1 MSMQQNISTLTKVET
16 EPERLLAGKVAINMK
31 HRALRQVCLG
41 VTATVALLSALWI
54 CPTSADAFTVSEL
67 DFTSGSIALKSGS
80 ATIASRNFT
89 TSGQIVMEQY
99 QPLPDIIAPISIN
112 VPLLGTHTFSLF
124 TSGPNPFP
132 SGNTSGSTITADL
145 TSLFAKLTGGLI
157 PVGGLTTNIGGSAI
171 GSFNSLT
178 NAFTGLTWSHG
189 LSGVPGLPS
198 NLTVQFTLNGTAQ
211 LAAVPL
217 PGAALLFGS
226 GLAGLLL
233 RRARKV
239 LS

>member
-1 MSMQQNISTLTKVET
+1 MSYT
-16 EPERLLAGKVAINMK
+16 
-31 HRALRQVCLG
+31 ALRQICSG
-41 VTATVALLSALWI
+41 MTATVALLSALWI
-54 CPTSADAFTVSEL
+54 CPTSADAATIDEL
-67 DFTSGSIALKSGS
+67 DFTSGSVALKLGS
-80 ATIASRNFT
+80 TTLATANFT
-89 TSGQIVMEQY
+89 TTGEIVMGQY

-132 SGNTSGSTITADL
+132 SGSTSGSTITADL
-145 TSLFAKLTGGLI
+145 TSLFGKLTGGLI
-157 PVGGLTTNIGGSAI
+157 PVGGLTTNIGGNAT

-189 LSGVPGLPS
+189 LSGVPGLPNS
-198 NLTVQFTLNGTAQ
+198 LSVQFTLNGTAQ
-211 LAAVPL
+211 LATVPL
-217 PGAALLFGS
+217 PGAAILFGS

-239 LS
+239 VS

>member
-1 MSMQQNISTLTKVET
+1 MRKHSSKKIRSG
-16 EPERLLAGKVAINMK
+16 LAVS
-31 HRALRQVCLG
+31 L
-41 VTATVALLSALWI
+41 ALLSGLWVF
-54 CPTSADAFTVSEL
+54 PGSSHAATVTEL
-67 DFTSGSIALKSGS
+67 DFTSGAVALKSGS
-80 ATIASRNFT
+80 TTIASSIFT
-89 TSGQIVMEQY
+89 TSGEIVMGQY

-124 TSGPNPFP
+124 TSGPNPF
-132 SGNTSGSTITADL
+132 SSSSTSGSTLTADL
-145 TSLFAKLTGGLI
+145 NSLFGKLTGGLI
-157 PVGGLTTNIGGSAI
+157 PVGGLNANIGGNAT

-189 LSGVPGLPS
+189 LSGVPGLPN

-233 RRARKV
+233 RRARTSSV
-239 LS
+239 

>member
-1 MSMQQNISTLTKVET
+1 MSYKV
-16 EPERLLAGKVAINMK
+16 
-31 HRALRQVCLG
+31 LRQASLG
-41 VTATVALLSALWI
+41 ITATVALLSALWV
-54 CPTSADAFTVSEL
+54 CPTSADALTVSEL

-80 ATIASRNFT
+80 TTISSTNFT
-89 TSGQIVMEQY
+89 TSGEFVMGQY

-132 SGNTSGSTITADL
+132 SGSTSGSTITADL
-145 TSLFAKLTGGLI
+145 NSLFAKLTGGLI
-157 PVGGLTTNIGGSAI
+157 PVGGLTTNIGGNAT

-217 PGAALLFGS
+217 PGAAILFGS

>member
-1 MSMQQNISTLTKVET
+1 MREHSSKNICSGFVVTL
-16 EPERLLAGKVAINMK
+16 
-31 HRALRQVCLG
+31 
-41 VTATVALLSALWI
+41 ALLTGLWVFPGASQAETI
-54 CPTSADAFTVSEL
+54 TEL
-67 DFTSGSIALKSGS
+67 DFTSGSVALKNGS
-80 ATIASRNFT
+80 TTIASRNFT
-89 TSGQIVMEQY
+89 TSGEIVMGQY

-124 TSGPNPFP
+124 TSSPNPFP
-132 SGNTSGSTITADL
+132 SSSTSGSTITADL
-145 TSLFAKLTGGLI
+145 SSLFAKLTGGLI
-157 PVGGLTTNIGGSAI
+157 PVGGLNANIGGNAI

-189 LSGVPGLPS
+189 LGGVPGLPS
-198 NLTVQFTLNGTAQ
+198 NLSVQFTLNGTAQ

-233 RRARKV
+233 RRAQKV
-239 LS
+239 VS

>member
-1 MSMQQNISTLTKVET
+1 
-16 EPERLLAGKVAINMK
+16 MK
-31 HRALRQVCLG
+31 YKALRQACSG
-41 VTATVALLSALWI
+41 MTATVALLSALWI
-54 CPTSADAFTVSEL
+54 CPTSADALTVSEL
-67 DFTSGSIALKSGS
+67 DFTSGSVALKNGS
-80 ATIASRNFT
+80 TTIVSKNFT
-89 TSGQIVMEQY
+89 TSGEIVMGQY

-132 SGNTSGSTITADL
+132 SGSTSGSTITADL
-145 TSLFAKLTGGLI
+145 NSLFAKLEGGIIPTGGLN
-157 PVGGLTTNIGGSAI
+157 TNIGGNAT

-178 NAFTGLTWSHG
+178 NAFTGLTWSHSLG
-189 LSGVPGLPS
+189 GVPGLPS
-198 NLTVQFTLNGTAQ
+198 NLSVQFTLNGTAQ

-217 PGAALLFGS
+217 PGAAILFGS

-239 LS
+239 VA